1 MDVANIHNL
10 GAGET
15 AAPTTANAGAVSW
28 RQQDYSWT
36 HSAPVEGFFVI
47 LTIVIVPVAILRW
60 LRSLRDGSF
69 AVDDRRRRDASS

>member
-1 MDVANIHNL
+1 MNGATVHNL
-10 GAGET
+10 GEGET
-15 AAPTTANAGAVSW
+15 STPTTANAGAVSW

-47 LTIVIVPVAILRW
+47 LTIVIVPAAILRG